1 MIYYRNVLFTI
12 NVHELISGYMFL
24 LCYNCVKYGHITSKE
39 QVSFYSKYSLGGVLS
54 SKAGGS
60 GLTWRTLSTTIC
72 SINSSFDSVPQ
83 DFLHMAT
90 HYYKIQLYPLRTYV
104 SATASLI

>member
-24 LCYNCVKYGHITSKE
+24 LGYNCVKYGHITSKE

-54 SKAGGS
+54 SEAGGS
-60 GLTWRTLSTTIC
+60 GLT
-72 SINSSFDSVPQ
+72 
-83 DFLHMAT
+83 
-90 HYYKIQLYPLRTYV
+90 
-104 SATASLI
+104 